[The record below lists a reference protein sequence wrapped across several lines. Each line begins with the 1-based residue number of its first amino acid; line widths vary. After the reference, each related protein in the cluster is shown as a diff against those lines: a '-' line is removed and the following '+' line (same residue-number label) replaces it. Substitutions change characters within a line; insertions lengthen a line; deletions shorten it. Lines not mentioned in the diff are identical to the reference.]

1 MSRSSSGTTEPR
13 AAQGHRALFVLHE
26 PGYFRLYGTTI
37 VEMERRGWNV
47 ALAFDAPDKRGSVR
61 LVPRGA
67 GPAVR
72 SVGAF
77 PGHVAPS
84 AATLR
89 TALDYLRYLEPS
101 FAGAVYLRRRI
112 ERLLPRRLRF
122 LTNVKAVPRR
132 VVTAALK
139 VGRVVEQ
146 FIPVD
151 RELLNWLRAIN
162 PDVIVVSPVVIV
174 GRSGARQ
181 TEITKAG
188 QTLGIPVVVGV
199 ASWDHLTSKGL
210 IRVVPDAV
218 TVWNETQ
225 AREAEFLHRIPRSRI
240 IVTGAQSLDHW
251 FAPASPDVARE
262 FRRSLGIDE
271 SRPLL
276 LFTGSSRKMAPH
288 DSEEQFVRR
297 WLAALRESTS
307 PAVREASVLVRPH
320 PSNQSQWESVDL
332 GDPRAVV
339 YPRRYSGLPMT
350 DEEVETFR
358 QSLLASTA
366 VVGVNT
372 TAMIEAAILKRPVF
386 TVRDP
391 AFAHS
396 QRQTL
401 HFGYLADDQ
410 QGCVIVADS
419 LQQHVAQL
427 EAMMTAGAPVESLNR
442 FVERFVRPR
451 GIGTSATEHLCN
463 GIESVARVREGSGSR
478 SGIEPRDYSVAFSDP
493 RRH

>member
-1 MSRSSSGTTEPR
+1 MSPYNGRVGR
-13 AAQGHRALFVLHE
+13 VLFVLHE

-37 VEMERRGWNV
+37 VEMERRGWDV
-47 ALAFDAPDKRGSVR
+47 AIAFDAPDKRGSVR
-61 LVPRGA
+61 LVPVGA
-67 GPAVR
+67 GPDVQ
-72 SVGAF
+72 SVGAL
-77 PGHVAPS
+77 PGHVSPA

-101 FAGAVYLRRRI
+101 FAGAAYLRRRI
-112 ERLLPRRLRF
+112 ERLLPRGLRF
-122 LTNVKAVPRR
+122 LTHVKTVPRWVVSATLR
-132 VVTAALK
+132 VSRGAERLMA
-139 VGRVVEQ
+139 
-146 FIPVD
+146 VD
-151 RELLNWLRAIN
+151 RVMVDWLRAID

-188 QTLGIPVVVGV
+188 RVLGIPVVVGV

-218 TVWNETQ
+218 AVWNDTQ

-240 IVTGAQSLDHW
+240 MVTGAQSLDHW
-251 FAPASPDVARE
+251 FAPASPDAARE
-262 FRRSLGIDE
+262 FRRSLGIAE
-271 SRPLL
+271 NRPLL
-276 LFTGSSRKMAPH
+276 LFAGSSRKMAPN

-297 WLAALRESTS
+297 WLAALRESTNA
-307 PAVREASVLVRPH
+307 AVREAFVLVRPH

-332 GDPRAVV
+332 DDTRAVV
-339 YPRRYSGLPMT
+339 HPRRYSGLPMT

-401 HFGYLADDQ
+401 HFGYLADAQ
-410 QGCVIVADS
+410 QGCAIVADS

-427 EAMMTAGAPVESLNR
+427 EATMTAGAPVEPLDR
-442 FVERFVRPR
+442 FVQRFVRPR
-451 GIGTSATEHLCN
+451 GIGTPATDHLCD
-463 GIESVARVREGSGSR
+463 GIENVARVRER
-478 SGIEPRDYSVAFSDP
+478 SGGKSRIESRDYSVAFSDP